1 MGRIAADRTFYAYL
15 AGVLCEE
22 TGIQIIFIAMTWQI
36 FVLTHDPFDLGL
48 IGLAMFL
55 PALLLVAFSGTIADR
70 FDRRNVIVASRAVE
84 LACCAAFFALVASG
98 TSLVWLYFLVFF
110 VLGSVRALSRPA
122 EKALLANI
130 VVGERY
136 VNAQATYASGREIV
150 VIVGP
155 ATGGLLL
162 AVSAHVAVF
171 AGALMIVSSIVAYLF
186 VRIARDE
193 HPIVPVSLK
202 NAFAGLSFIKTR
214 PVIFGAISL
223 DLFAVLFGGATALMP
238 VYADTI
244 LHVGPVGLG
253 YLRSAPSVGAA
264 LVAVYL
270 ARRSPRNRIGML
282 AFLAAVGFGMATI
295 AFGLS
300 KVLWLSVVALI
311 VMGAFDVVGGVVRNG
326 LIQLNTPNEMR
337 GRVTAIQSVFTT
349 ASNELGA
356 FESGTLA
363 ALIGTV
369 PAVVAGGAASL
380 LVAAVCAYVF
390 PALRTADGFTESGRV
405 DVAVG

>member
-1 MGRIAADRTFYAYL
+1 
-15 AGVLCEE
+15 
-22 TGIQIIFIAMTWQI
+22 
-36 FVLTHDPFDLGL
+36 
-48 IGLAMFL
+48 
-55 PALLLVAFSGTIADR
+55 
-70 FDRRNVIVASRAVE
+70 
-84 LACCAAFFALVASG
+84 
-98 TSLVWLYFLVFF
+98 
-110 VLGSVRALSRPA
+110 
-122 EKALLANI
+122 
-130 VVGERY
+130 
-136 VNAQATYASGREIV
+136 
-150 VIVGP
+150 
-155 ATGGLLL
+155 
-162 AVSAHVAVF
+162 
-171 AGALMIVSSIVAYLF
+171 
-186 VRIARDE
+186 
-193 HPIVPVSLK
+193 VPVSLK

>member
-1 MGRIAADRTFYAYL
+1 MTGIAAERTFYAYL

-22 TGIQIIFIAMTWQI
+22 IGIQIIFIAVSWQI
-36 FVLTHDPFDLGL
+36 FVMTRSPFDLGL

-70 FDRRNVIVASRAVE
+70 FDRRSVIVASRGVE
-84 LACCAAFFALVASG
+84 LCCCAAFFVLVVTG
-98 TSLVWLYFLVFF
+98 PKLVGLYLAVVF
-110 VLGSVRALSRPA
+110 VVGSVRALSRPA
-122 EKALLANI
+122 EKALLPNI
-130 VVGERY
+130 VTGERY
-136 VNAQATYASGREIV
+136 VNAQAMYASGREIV

-155 ATGGLLL
+155 AVGGLLL
-162 AVSAHVAVF
+162 AVSAHVAVA
-171 AGALMIVSSIVAYLF
+171 AGAVTIAGSIAAYLF
-186 VRIARDE
+186 VRVARDE
-193 HPIVPVSLK
+193 RPGQAVSLK
-202 NAFAGLSFIKTR
+202 TAFAGLSFIRTR

-264 LVAVYL
+264 AVAVYL
-270 ARRSPRNRIGML
+270 ARHSPRHRVGML
-282 AFLAAVGFGMATI
+282 AFLAVIGFGTATI

-300 KVLWLSVVALI
+300 RLLWLSIVALI
-311 VMGAFDVVGGVVRNG
+311 VMGAFDVVGGVIRNG
-326 LIQLNTPNEMR
+326 LIQLNTPNDMR

-369 PAVVAGGAASL
+369 PAVVAGGVASL
-380 LVAAVCAYVF
+380 LVAVVCAYVF
-390 PALRTADGFTESGRV
+390 PALRKADGFTASRRIDAAAG
-405 DVAVG
+405 